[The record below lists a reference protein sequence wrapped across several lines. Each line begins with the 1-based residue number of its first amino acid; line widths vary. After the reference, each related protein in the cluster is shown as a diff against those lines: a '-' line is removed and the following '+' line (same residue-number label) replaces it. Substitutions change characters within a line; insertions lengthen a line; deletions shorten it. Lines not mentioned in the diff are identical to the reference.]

1 MLRRLT
7 LIALVLGL
15 WGCSTEEDRIE
26 ELVSYV
32 KTIQGFD
39 SYNARVEV
47 YILQFDEVSIP
58 VTAEDLVK
66 ARALLEEYSAV
77 VEGADLGDGLDD
89 SMLRNTHGLYIRT
102 FDETRILARDETGD
116 IRRQAQSIA
125 IGFRNLRRSIEDR
138 VYPSIDVLLARE
150 GLEGG
155 ENALVWP
162 KVESAG
168 GTKFSN

>member
-15 WGCSTEEDRIE
+15 WGCGGEEERIK
-26 ELVSYV
+26 ELISYV
-32 KTIQGFD
+32 RTIQAFD
-39 SYNARVEV
+39 SYNARVEA

-58 VTAEDLVK
+58 VTEEDLEK
-66 ARALLEEYSAV
+66 ARALLEEYAAV
-77 VEGADLGDGLDD
+77 VAEADLGDGLDD

-102 FDETRILARDETGD
+102 FAETRILARDETGN

-138 VYPSIDVLLARE
+138 VYPSIDVLLSRE

-162 KVESAG
+162 KVASSG
-168 GTKFSN
+168 SKKFSN

>member
-1 MLRRLT
+1 MHRRLT

-15 WGCSTEEDRIE
+15 WGCGGEEERIK

-32 KTIQGFD
+32 RTIQAFD
-39 SYNARVEV
+39 SYNKRVEV

-58 VTAEDLVK
+58 VTHEDLEK
-66 ARALLEEYSAV
+66 ARALLEEYAV
-77 VEGADLGDGLDD
+77 VVAEADIGDGLDD

-116 IRRQAQSIA
+116 MRRQAQSIA

-150 GLEGG
+150 GLDGG

-162 KVESAG
+162 KATSSRSK
-168 GTKFSN
+168 KFSN